1 MWSDH
6 SQPVPCRLRCAHR
19 STAYAGPV
27 RTHERV
33 LASIEADLAAGRW
46 ALGERLPAER
56 ALADELGVSRSSVRE
71 AMRVLEAMGIV
82 RTAVGSGPDAG
93 ATVVDRPAAG
103 LGAAVRLHVASGTL
117 AVRDVVETRVL
128 LETWAVRAAADRT
141 GGDARTDV
149 LAEAHDLL
157 DRMDDEA
164 LSPGAFRELDA
175 SFHVL
180 LVRLAGNVLVE
191 AVMTGLRGAIESYV
205 AQGSAGLP
213 SWERT
218 ARRLRAEHRDVLSAV
233 VAGDGEGAARA
244 VQEHIE
250 GFHRETGL

>member
-1 MWSDH
+1 M
-6 SQPVPCRLRCAHR
+6 
-19 STAYAGPV
+19 

-33 LASIEADLAAGRW
+33 LASIEADLAGGRW

-71 AMRVLEAMGIV
+71 AIRVLEAMGIV

-128 LETWAVRAAADRT
+128 LETWAVREAAGRSVPSPAADATDAT
-141 GGDARTDV
+141 GVAGGAEVTEARAEA
-149 LAEAHDLL
+149 LAEARALL
-157 DRMDDEA
+157 DRMDSPD
-164 LSPGAFRELDA
+164 LSAGAFRELDA
-175 SFHVL
+175 SFHLV

-205 AQGSAGLP
+205 AAGSAGLA

-218 ARRLRAEHRDVLSAV
+218 AERLRVEHRAVLDAV
-233 VAGDGEGAARA
+233 AAGDGALAERLVA
-244 VQEHIE
+244 EHIE
-250 GFHRETGL
+250 GFYRETGL